1 MAEDGRFR
9 VEKFNGQNY
18 QLWKMQM
25 EDYLYQRDL
34 YLPLSGKTKKP
45 TSMTDTEWD
54 ILDRK
59 ALGTIR
65 LCLAASVAF
74 NISKETTTEGLMSAL
89 AKLYEKPSA
98 SNKVFLMKRLFNMK
112 MSEGGSVADHLNEFN
127 TVTSQLSSVGV
138 TFDDEVRAL
147 LFLCSLPESWNG
159 LVMAISNSV
168 SGSSTLKFDDVVGAI
183 LSEEMRRKSSGETSG
198 NALTA
203 ETRGR
208 KMERGKSPGYRS
220 KSRKGRSKSRSGIV
234 CWKCGKKGHLKKDCK
249 SRKGKEGDAQQEN

>member
-25 EDYLYQRDL
+25 EYYLYQRDL

-45 TSMTDTEWD
+45 MSMTDTEWD
-54 ILDRK
+54 IIDRK
-59 ALGTIR
+59 AIGTIR
-65 LCLAASVAF
+65 LCLVALVAF
-74 NISKETTTEGLMSAL
+74 NISNEMKTEGLMSAL
-89 AKLYEKPSA
+89 AKLYEKPSS
-98 SNKVFLMKRLFNMK
+98 SNKVFLMKRLFNMN
-112 MSEGGSVADHLNEFN
+112 MSE
-127 TVTSQLSSVGV
+127 
-138 TFDDEVRAL
+138 
-147 LFLCSLPESWNG
+147 ESWNG
-159 LVMAISNSV
+159 LVMTISNSI
-168 SGSSTLKFDDVVGAI
+168 SRSSTLKFDDVVGAI
-183 LSEEMRRKSSGETSG
+183 LSEEMRRKSSGETQG

-208 KMERGKSPGYRS
+208 KMERGKSSGYRS

-249 SRKGKEGDAQQEN
+249 SRKGKEGDA

>member
-1 MAEDGRFR
+1 MVEDCRFR

-34 YLPLSGKTKKP
+34 YQPLRGKEKTL
-45 TSMTDTEWD
+45 TSMTDTKWD

-59 ALGTIR
+59 ALGTIWIF
-65 LCLAASVAF
+65 LAALVAF
-74 NISKETTTEGLMSAL
+74 NISKETTTKGLMLTL
-89 AKLYEKPSA
+89 AKLYEKPWT
-98 SNKVFLMKRLFNMK
+98 SNK
-112 MSEGGSVADHLNEFN
+112 
-127 TVTSQLSSVGV
+127 LSFVGV

-168 SGSSTLKFDDVVGAI
+168 SRSSTLKFDDVFGAI
-183 LSEEMRRKSSGETSG
+183 LSEEMRQKISGETLG
-198 NALTA
+198 NALTT

-208 KMERGKSPGYRS
+208 KMERGKSPGYHSESRKDRS
-220 KSRKGRSKSRSGIV
+220 KSISGIV
-234 CWKCGKKGHLKKDCK
+234 CWKWGKKGHLKKDCK
-249 SRKGKEGDAQQEN
+249 SRKGKEGDA